1 MTVSVSKKHFSL
13 GFNMMTWMN
22 EPENYNASLNALR
35 KLFDRIIRLSLPS
48 MAVVNGNCMAGG
60 YLVAICHDFRMMNS
74 EQG

>member
-1 MTVSVSKKHFSL
+1 
-13 GFNMMTWMN
+13 MMTWMN

-60 YLVAICHDFRMMNS
+60 YLIAICHDFRMMNS